1 VNKDSFEPSLNQ
13 IILGASDAIYIATDG
28 ISEAK
33 LVKGHEEKEL
43 GMQGLIGIAKRQKDL
58 SALEK
63 VEQILSF
70 VKNQKL
76 KVDDDS
82 TLLVLTSDSKN

>member
-1 VNKDSFEPSLNQ
+1 VSKDSFEPTLNSVSLEE
-13 IILGASDAIYIATDG
+13 ADTIYIATDG
-28 ISEAK
+28 ISESK
-33 LVKGHEEKEL
+33 LAAGKEEKEL
-43 GMQGLIGIAKRQKDL
+43 GMHGLIGIAKRQKDL
-58 SALEK
+58 SAVQK

-82 TLLVLTSDSKN
+82 TLLVLTSHSKI

>member
-1 VNKDSFEPSLNQ
+1 VDKNSFEPSLNQ
-13 IILGASDAIYIATDG
+13 INLGLSDAIYIATDG

-33 LVKGHEEKEL
+33 LVKGNDEKEL
-43 GMQGLIGIAKRQKDL
+43 GMPGLISIAKRQKDL

-82 TLLVLTSDSKN
+82 TLLVLTSYSKT